1 MASLCSLELLF
12 NVKGDNMGPLVEDTV
27 EDLRTIQRS
36 LCEVSSAGSAC
47 SGTHGCF

>member
-1 MASLCSLELLF
+1 
-12 NVKGDNMGPLVEDTV
+12 MGPLVEDTV

-36 LCEVSSAGSAC
+36 LWEVGSAAC